1 MDIASLIQTYGYGIV
16 LVGTLLEGETVL
28 ALAGFAAHRG
38 YLQLPFVIVTATVGG
53 FLGDQGYFLLGRRF
67 GNRLSRRYAMLEPG
81 TRRVTQLLDQ
91 HNLLVILSLRF
102 LYGLRTV
109 GPMAIG
115 MSTVP
120 WQRFLVLNLLGAMLW
135 STAFASLGYAFGNL
149 VEALLG
155 EVQKVEKWI
164 FSAILLVGIAVAL
177 SYHWRRHPARQSPGE
192 QVSR

>member
-28 ALAGFAAHRG
+28 TLAGFAAHRG

-67 GNRLSRRYAMLEPG
+67 GNHLSRRYSMLEPG
-81 TRRVTQLLDQ
+81 TTRVTQLLDQ

-102 LYGLRTV
+102 LYGLRMV
-109 GPMAIG
+109 GPIAIG

-120 WQRFLVLNLLGAMLW
+120 WQRFLVLNLLSAILW

-164 FSAILLVGIAVAL
+164 FSAILLIGIAVAL
-177 SYHWRRHPARQSPGE
+177 SHHWRRHS
-192 QVSR
+192 V

>member
-81 TRRVTQLLDQ
+81 AARVRQLLDR
-91 HNLLVILSLRF
+91 HDLLVILSLCF

-120 WQRFLVLNLLGAMLW
+120 WQRFLVLNL
-135 STAFASLGYAFGNL
+135 
-149 VEALLG
+149 
-155 EVQKVEKWI
+155 
-164 FSAILLVGIAVAL
+164 FS
-177 SYHWRRHPARQSPGE
+177 
-192 QVSR
+192 